1 MFKILSKSLIIIFLS
16 VQLLKAEIINKI
28 EITGNKKVSDETI
41 KIYGEIEINKDYN
54 EADLNKILNNLY
66 STNFFEDISI
76 NLSNNTLKISLK
88 EYPIVNQLI
97 LNGEPSK
104 RISDEIK
111 RLISLKEKR
120 SFIRSYLTKDID
132 IIKSIY
138 STLGYNNSKV
148 EVKAKEIDK
157 SNFDIFIDIEI
168 VNLTKISSIS
178 FIGDKK
184 IRDRR
189 LRDVIASEEDKF
201 YKFISSNTKFSQ
213 RLVDLDIRLLTNY
226 YKSQGFYDVSISSNS
241 AEINDQ
247 GNVDLIY
254 SIDAGNRYRI
264 SKFYKCRLCF
274 RCKHFSFKK
283 SYEKYIGEY
292 YSPFKLKNY

>member
-1 MFKILSKSLIIIFLS
+1 MFKILLKSLIIIFLS

-111 RLISLKEKR
+111 RLISLKEK
-120 SFIRSYLTKDID
+120 K
-132 IIKSIY
+132 
-138 STLGYNNSKV
+138 
-148 EVKAKEIDK
+148 
-157 SNFDIFIDIEI
+157 IF
-168 VNLTKISSIS
+168 
-178 FIGDKK
+178 
-184 IRDRR
+184 
-189 LRDVIASEEDKF
+189 
-201 YKFISSNTKFSQ
+201 
-213 RLVDLDIRLLTNY
+213 
-226 YKSQGFYDVSISSNS
+226 
-241 AEINDQ
+241 
-247 GNVDLIY
+247 Y
-254 SIDAGNRYRI
+254 SIIPYKRYR
-264 SKFYKCRLCF
+264 
-274 RCKHFSFKK
+274 
-283 SYEKYIGEY
+283 Y
-292 YSPFKLKNY
+292 Y

>member
-1 MFKILSKSLIIIFLS
+1 MS
-16 VQLLKAEIINKI
+16 QLLKAEIINKI

-66 STNFFEDISI
+66 STDFFEDISI

-97 LNGEPSK
+97 LIGEPSK

-138 STLGYNNSKV
+138 STLGYNFSKV

-157 SNFDIFIDIEI
+157 SNFDIFIDIERG
-168 VNLTKISSIS
+168 NLTKISSIS

-213 RLVDLDIRLLTNY
+213 RLVNLDIRLLTNY

-254 SIDAGNRYRI
+254 SIDEGNRYRI
-264 SKFYKCRLCF
+264 SKIFTNADSVF
-274 RCKHFSFKK
+274 DANIFFPF
-283 SYEKYIGEY
+283 EKII
-292 YSPFKLKNY
+292 